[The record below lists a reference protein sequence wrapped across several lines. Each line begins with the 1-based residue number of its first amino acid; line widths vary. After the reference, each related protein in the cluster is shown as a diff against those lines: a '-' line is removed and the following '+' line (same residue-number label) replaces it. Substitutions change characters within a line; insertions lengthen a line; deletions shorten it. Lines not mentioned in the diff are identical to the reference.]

1 MRLFGITAAILFSLL
16 MLTSCAQSAVVKGTI
31 NTQNQVE
38 LPAGAI
44 VNVQLQDTSRAD
56 APAIVIGEQVI
67 QNPEQFPISFEV
79 EYDPAQIDER
89 HVYSMRVRIEVEGK
103 LIFINTT
110 AHHVITRGFPTEL
123 EVIVDDVATGSPPIA
138 AVGLEDTTWVL
149 ASYGEPQYLRSVL
162 PNTEI
167 TIEFLSADGSVKGT
181 AGCNSYGGGYNVDR
195 DKLTFPGPLVST
207 EMACAEPTMTQE
219 MEYLEA
225 LQAARTYEIE
235 SNQLQITSGD
245 KVVLNFE
252 LAGHAPQQAAPAP
265 PITGG
270 GTPLAPT
277 TGEPEPAKPPKI
289 EVAIEGSA
297 FIPAILPPPPD
308 PSNLPPNAPPPVPA
322 PNLPVGTIVIWYNN
336 DSVAHTVTARDNS
349 FDSGN
354 LSSGDTFLYIFEQ
367 SGELEYYC
375 KTHPSMVGKITIE

>member
-1 MRLFGITAAILFSLL
+1 MLLSLL

-67 QNPEQFPISFEV
+67 RNPERFPVSFEI
-79 EYDPAQIDER
+79 EYDRARMDER

-123 EVIVDDVATGSPPIA
+123 EVIVDDVATGSPSIA
-138 AVGLEDTTWVL
+138 ATGLEDATWIL
-149 ASYGEPQYLRSVL
+149 ISYGEPKYLRSVL

-181 AGCNSYGGGYNVDR
+181 AGCNSYGGGYNVDW
-195 DKLTFPGPLVST
+195 DKLTFPSPLVST
-207 EMACAEPTMTQE
+207 EMACPEPIMTQE

-225 LQAARTYEIE
+225 LQASENYKIQGY
-235 SNQLQITSGD
+235 QLQITSGD
-245 KVVLNFE
+245 KVLNFE
-252 LAGHAPQQAAPAP
+252 HIPQESAPAP
-265 PITGG
+265 VPSN

-277 TGEPEPAKPPKI
+277 TGEPEPPATPPQI
-289 EVAIEGSA
+289 EVLIDGFA
-297 FIPAILPPPPD
+297 FNPAILPPPT
-308 PSNLPPNAPPPVPA
+308 PSSLPPNAPAPAPA
-322 PNLPVGTIVIWYNN
+322 PNLPVGTTVVWYNA
-336 DSVAHTVTARDNS
+336 DSVTHTVTARDNL

-354 LSSGDTFLYIFEQ
+354 LSPGDTFQYTFEQ

-375 KTHPSMVGKITIE
+375 KIHPSMVGKITIE